1 MPAHKFSSSADQPEL
16 PLFDD
21 LEPAPATGPELT
33 RRFLG
38 WGKSLLASLVEEFT
52 SSWSGKGVLDLS
64 DTLVIVPSKNAG
76 RRLREGLAIRA
87 AEAGAAVFP
96 PRVVTP
102 NFLYSS
108 ERLPVLTEPVATTS
122 QTQWIWTALF
132 LRISLPDFR
141 RLFPVDPVDRSLK
154 WACHTASDFLAVRRL
169 LTESGHDFASAGEV
183 LAAHDMEPLRWEEM
197 ARLERLA
204 VAEAKRCG
212 LLDESTAQ
220 LSVPRAGALPDDVKR
235 ITLCGVADLPVLAA
249 KSLSHYA
256 ASSKVEIFIAAPE
269 SHADHFDEFGH
280 PVPTLWM
287 EKAIPIPTPAT
298 TIHDAVTPL
307 DQAEKA
313 ATLLGHLD
321 QPAAKAAIGIPDA
334 ALSVPLRKVFA
345 ERGIE
350 SYDPAGQ
357 LISTEGI
364 YYLLKQT
371 SEIISSDSLDAFRRL
386 LNCPGVP
393 EAIGRA
399 LPGGTDYGPVRL
411 IKLTDELIIDT
422 MPSRLCDAKESAK
435 RRFSKKHPEL
445 ALAIEWMQDWAQRF
459 RREPFEKTL
468 SAWLTEIYEGTRF
481 TRQDLPQQIL
491 TEVATAINALEQDLA
506 AVSDAFEK
514 MPDGPE
520 KLELLLTS
528 LSGQSVYPERTP
540 GQIDLQGWLE
550 LLWEDA
556 PHLVL
561 TGMND
566 HVVPEAVAGHAFLPD
581 TARRVLGV
589 LNNDDRFSRDA
600 YFLTAIFESRKHDA
614 RRVDLIF
621 GRESVSGDPLRPSR
635 LLFQCPVE
643 ELPDRT
649 LQLFKNLEAQT
660 PTAPRSI
667 VFQLTPAA
675 LPEEN
680 RVFKRLS
687 PTAIKQ
693 YLACPFRFYLRYG
706 LGMERVEIDKREM
719 NAADFGNLVHDSL
732 EKFAQDEEA
741 SKSTDPNFIKN
752 FLHEEIDRQLSFQYG
767 RELATPLV
775 IQRESARKRLGWWA
789 EVEAAQRLEGWK
801 IDEPEATFGTDEW
814 PFEISGVLIRGRID
828 RIESHPAEG
837 IRVIDF
843 KTFSPGSGRSRKTVD
858 TYHLKPLKRTE
869 SPDDFPD
876 WILVEDDEGKLHRW
890 TDLQLP
896 LYLLAMQEK
905 KTSGPLTAAYATL
918 GKAEG
923 EIALDAWTGLDDRLL
938 AAARTCVV
946 GVVEAIRENRFW
958 PPHED
963 APPWDDFGDLLGL
976 KPRESI
982 DPTGLGAGLNP
993 VQSA

>member
-1 MPAHKFSSSADQPEL
+1 MPEDSLPEQSEFLFEEVSTPPAATSSMK
-16 PLFDD
+16 
-21 LEPAPATGPELT
+21 
-33 RRFLG
+33 RRFIG
-38 WGKSLLASLVEEFT
+38 WEQSILAALVDEFT
-52 SSWSGKGVLDLS
+52 SRWNGAGVLDLS

-87 AEAGAAVFP
+87 AEEGAAVFP
-96 PRVVTP
+96 PLVVTP
-102 NFLYSS
+102 NFLYSA
-108 ERLPVLTEPVATTS
+108 ERLPGLTEPVATTA

-154 WACHTASDFLAVRRL
+154 WACQSASDFLTVRRL
-169 LTESGHDFASAGEV
+169 LSESGHNFASAGET
-183 LAAHDMEPLRWEEM
+183 LAREDMEPLRWEEM
-197 ARLERLA
+197 ARLEGLA
-204 VAEAKRCG
+204 VTEAKRCG
-212 LLDESTAQ
+212 LLDETTAQ
-220 LSVPRAGALPDDVKR
+220 LSVPEEGILPDGINR
-235 ITLCGVADLPVLAA
+235 IALCGVADLPVLAA
-249 KSLSHYA
+249 KSLTHYA
-256 ASSKVEIFIAAPE
+256 NSCEVEVFIAAPE
-269 SHADHFDEFGH
+269 SHAAHFDEHGH
-280 PVPTLWM
+280 PVPKFWM
-287 EKAIPIPTPAT
+287 EEPIPIYTPAT

-313 ATLLGHLD
+313 AELLSHLD
-321 QPAAKAAIGIPDA
+321 HPAAKAAIGIPDA
-334 ALSVPLRKVFA
+334 ALSIPLQKIFA

-350 SYDPAGQ
+350 SYDPAGK

-371 SEIISSDSLDAFRRL
+371 TEIISADSLAAFRRL
-386 LNCPGVP
+386 LNCPGIP
-393 EAIGRA
+393 EAISRT
-399 LPGGTDYGPVRL
+399 LPGGTDSSPVKM
-411 IKLTDELIIDT
+411 INLTDDLIIDT
-422 MPSRLCDAKESAK
+422 LPASLSDAKDSAK

-468 SAWLTEIYEGTRF
+468 AAWLTEIYEGPRF
-481 TRQDLPQQIL
+481 DRQDLQQQIL
-491 TEVATAINALEQDLA
+491 TEVASAINTLERDLE
-506 AVSDAFEK
+506 AVRDAFEK
-514 MPDGPE
+514 TPTGPE

-528 LSGQSVYPERTP
+528 LSGQAVYPERTP
-540 GQIDLQGWLE
+540 EQMDLQGWLE

-556 PHLVL
+556 PHLVI

-600 YFLTAIFESRKHDA
+600 YFLTAIFENRKHDD
-614 RRVDLIF
+614 RQVDLIF

-635 LLFQCPVE
+635 LLFQCPAA
-643 ELPDRT
+643 ELPERT

-667 VFQLTPAA
+667 AFPLTPAP
-675 LPEEN
+675 LPEES
-680 RVFKRLS
+680 RVFQRLS

-741 SKSTDPNFIKN
+741 ANSTDPNFIKN

-767 RELATPLV
+767 NELATPLV

-789 EVEAAQRLEGWK
+789 EVEATQRLEGWK
-801 IDEPEATFGTDEW
+801 IEEPEATFGTDEW
-814 PFEISGVLIRGRID
+814 PFEIADVLIRGRID
-828 RIESHPAEG
+828 RIESHPADG

-858 TYHLKPLKRTE
+858 TYHLKPLKRNE

-876 WILVEDDEGKLHRW
+876 WILVEDDEGKMHRW

-896 LYLLAMQEK
+896 LYLLAMQERK
-905 KTSGPLTAAYATL
+905 AGEPLTAAYATL
-918 GKAEG
+918 GKAES
-923 EIALDAWTGLDDRLL
+923 EIALDAWTELDERLL
-938 AAARTCVV
+938 AAARTCAV
-946 GVVEAIRENRFW
+946 GVVESIRDHRFW
-958 PPHED
+958 PPHQD
-963 APPWDDFGDLLGL
+963 APPWDDCGDLLGQ
-976 KPRESI
+976 KPDESI
-982 DPTGLGAGLNP
+982 DPTGLGVGPNP